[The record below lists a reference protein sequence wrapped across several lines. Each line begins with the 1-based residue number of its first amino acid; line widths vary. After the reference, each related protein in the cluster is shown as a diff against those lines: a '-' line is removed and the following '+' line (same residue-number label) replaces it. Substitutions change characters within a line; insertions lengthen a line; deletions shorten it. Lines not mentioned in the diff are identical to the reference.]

1 MTAAAVDH
9 IPVMLEEAIQ
19 ALNIRPDGT
28 YIDGTFGR
36 GGHSRRILQE
46 LGDDGRLLAFD
57 KDEEAVLVAREQFG
71 SDRRF
76 SIVHGSFAELASVV
90 SEQGLAHRVD
100 GLLLDLGVSSPQ
112 IDDPGRGF
120 SFSNDGPLD
129 MRMNRSHGQS
139 AAEWLAVAD
148 EADIATVLHE
158 YGEERFSRRIAR
170 AIVARRQQTPITGT
184 HDLAGLV
191 AQACPFK
198 EKFKHPATRTF
209 QAIRI
214 FINRELD
221 ELQLCLRDSL
231 DVLARGARLVV
242 ISFHSLEDRIVKRF
256 MRDIARGPKLPK
268 GLPVRHTETLGR
280 LRLIGKSQRA
290 SDVELQHNPRA
301 RSAVLR
307 VAEVLA

>member
-1 MTAAAVDH
+1 MTVSAH
-9 IPVMLEEAIQ
+9 IPVMLEEAIRE
-19 ALNIRPDGT
+19 LNIRPDGI

-36 GGHSRRILQE
+36 GGHSKRILDE
-46 LGDDGRLLAFD
+46 LGEGGRLLAFD
-57 KDEEAVLVAREQFG
+57 KDEEAVLVARERFG
-71 SDRRF
+71 SDGRF
-76 SIVHGSFAELASVV
+76 SIVHGSFAELAAAVA
-90 SEQGLAHRVD
+90 EQGLTRRVD

-120 SFSNDGPLD
+120 SFLNDGPLD

-139 AAEWLAVAD
+139 AAEWLAGAG
-148 EADIATVLHE
+148 EADIATVLRE
-158 YGEERFSRRIAR
+158 YGEERFARRIAR
-170 AIVARRQQTPITGT
+170 AIVARRQVAPIDGT
-184 HDLAGLV
+184 RDLADLV
-191 AQACPFK
+191 AQACPVK

-214 FINRELD
+214 FVNRELD

-256 MRDIARGPKLPK
+256 MRDTAQGPKLPK

-280 LRLIGKSQRA
+280 LKVMGKSQRA
-290 SDVELQHNPRA
+290 SEAELQENPRA